1 MWDKVT
7 PEEGLRREQELISSY
22 DLFEPLVEGGALM
35 KRYDGTQA
43 SARNIVWNL
52 LHKEGTVAQIVR
64 ELVIWNK
71 SLVDTEA
78 GMELQSE
85 VRNALQK
92 YQEDLQK
99 LEEEIQEA
107 MQQRESGME
116 EIEGERRKV
125 EEDIA
130 KLHVELGKLGNA
142 SGMGIRCAGG
152 FCAFDWY

>member
-7 PEEGLRREQELISSY
+7 PEEGLLREQELKSSY

-43 SARNIVWNL
+43 SAHNIVWNL
-52 LHKEGTVAQIVR
+52 LRKEGTVAQIVR

-78 GMELQSE
+78 GTELQSE
-85 VRNALQK
+85 VRNALRK

-107 MQQRESGME
+107 MQQRDSGME
-116 EIEGERRKV
+116 EEVVGERRKV

-142 SGMGIRCAGG
+142 SGMGIRCVGG
-152 FCAFDWY
+152 FCAFD